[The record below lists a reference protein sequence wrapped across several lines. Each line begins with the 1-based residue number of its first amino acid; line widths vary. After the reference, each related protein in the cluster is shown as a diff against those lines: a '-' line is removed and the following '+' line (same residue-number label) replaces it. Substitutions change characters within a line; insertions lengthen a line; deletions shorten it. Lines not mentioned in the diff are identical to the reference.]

1 MVIHHLRL
9 VRLYNVRAGKST
21 HSIWA
26 TSEGDAIAKALG
38 MGLPAS
44 SARRVD
50 Q

>member
-1 MVIHHLRL
+1 MTPRPLRL
-9 VRLYNVRAGKST
+9 IRLYSVRAGKT
-21 HSIWA
+21 AHHIWA
-26 TSEGDAIAKALG
+26 TSECDAIAKALG